1 MKRPGHTSQS
11 LSSPKPNDL
20 ARRERAFRAVRS
32 ASRRWSSR
40 QRWLVPE
47 LHVAAVRAW
56 FGAQESRGHIP
67 GHQVALTARYHGVG
81 MAGDDR
87 LRHRNLRNHES
98 TRVQKMPRALRDAI
112 AADAIFGAL
121 LLVRALL

>member
-1 MKRPGHTSQS
+1 
-11 LSSPKPNDL
+11 
-20 ARRERAFRAVRS
+20 
-32 ASRRWSSR
+32 
-40 QRWLVPE
+40 
-47 LHVAAVRAW
+47 
-56 FGAQESRGHIP
+56 
-67 GHQVALTARYHGVG
+67 

-121 LLVRALL
+121 LLVRALLCNYCCPGVALICLHATTMFFPHFVGDARQPESH

>member
-1 MKRPGHTSQS
+1 
-11 LSSPKPNDL
+11 
-20 ARRERAFRAVRS
+20 
-32 ASRRWSSR
+32 
-40 QRWLVPE
+40 
-47 LHVAAVRAW
+47 
-56 FGAQESRGHIP
+56 
-67 GHQVALTARYHGVG
+67 